1 MKHTLPL
8 ALALCALIVLP
19 AQAQELTNGGSGGA
33 VSIGE
38 LPQSL
43 APVSITQ
50 SNDLATIVQFNSVS
64 CNNGSPTF
72 NHADNSYIRVFDL
85 DGDHGLVSFRVID
98 IDWAVE
104 SAASSTGGGQP
115 IVINV
120 YQLAN
125 GLPPTFAN
133 LGAPIGTTG
142 TINFPDMALALV
154 NTPVASPDI
163 DATTHDLVVEV
174 FTPDGQ
180 ATGETFF
187 IGSNAGGQTAPS
199 FIAAAACGIADPADI
214 GAIGFPNM
222 HLIMQVNGD
231 DTPLPV
237 ELVDFTAFVEQNEVT
252 LNWQTATET
261 DNSGFE
267 VQVKQ
272 GDTFQA
278 LAFVDGYGTTLEAQ
292 NYSYRVTDL
301 DPGTHTFR
309 LKQIDFDGQFE
320 YSPEVQA
327 TVEVVDHYFLTEAY
341 PNPFNPSATIRFAV
355 DESQPVVMALY
366 NMHGQRVRTVYQ
378 GVPAADEM
386 QTVHINAGGLPS
398 GMYMVQLVGN
408 TFRASQSVTLLK

>member
-1 MKHTLPL
+1 MFIAGFLNAAGVPPPNYDINIRADAGGVPGAIVCSSLAAVPISGAATGAVLLPMSPVCILNPGEYWIDAVGNL
-8 ALALCALIVLP
+8 AF
-19 AQAQELTNGGSGGA
+19 NGGQQWFWFNNTATAFAPFPAKWRDTDGLFGSATCPPPLWRDREA
-33 VSIGE
+33 VCGIGD
-38 LPQSL
+38 PAVVDPDQSFTL
-43 APVSITQ
+43 
-50 SNDLATIVQFNSVS
+50 
-64 CNNGSPTF
+64 
-72 NHADNSYIRVFDL
+72 
-85 DGDHGLVSFRVID
+85 
-98 IDWAVE
+98 
-104 SAASSTGGGQP
+104 
-115 IVINV
+115 
-120 YQLAN
+120 
-125 GLPPTFAN
+125 FAN
-133 LGAPIGTTG
+133 VI
-142 TINFPDMALALV
+142 
-154 NTPVASPDI
+154 
-163 DATTHDLVVEV
+163 
-174 FTPDGQ
+174 
-180 ATGETFF
+180 
-187 IGSNAGGQTAPS
+187 
-199 FIAAAACGIADPADI
+199 
-214 GAIGFPNM
+214 
-222 HLIMQVNGD
+222 
-231 DTPLPV
+231 PLPV
-237 ELVDFTAFVEQNEVT
+237 ELVDFTVFVEQNEVT

-272 GDTFQA
+272 GDTFQT